1 MSAFSVIISRPLPL
15 KVTIPE
21 FILFIANL
29 QGIYI
34 TMAILHKIYSII
46 AYFEML
52 TIKCRA
58 AGSGYC
64 LREVQE
70 VLLSKKFEEVLILIR
85 MYMSFK

>member
-1 MSAFSVIISRPLPL
+1 
-15 KVTIPE
+15 
-21 FILFIANL
+21 
-29 QGIYI
+29 
-34 TMAILHKIYSII
+34 MAILHKIYSII

-85 MYMSFK
+85 MYISFK